1 MTTRV
6 TEGARREMHE
16 LFLWL
21 TVSGRRKLTPGR
33 SMGVFSGHD
42 FNWLNLL
49 FKRDGK
55 CQDAYYQFCN
65 THFSFCLYS
74 SC

>member
-1 MTTRV
+1 
-6 TEGARREMHE
+6 
-16 LFLWL
+16 
-21 TVSGRRKLTPGR
+21 
-33 SMGVFSGHD
+33 MGVFSGHD

-65 THFSFCLYS
+65 THFSFCLYTLLARGANLKIQAVLNKRWQIS
-74 SC
+74 LS